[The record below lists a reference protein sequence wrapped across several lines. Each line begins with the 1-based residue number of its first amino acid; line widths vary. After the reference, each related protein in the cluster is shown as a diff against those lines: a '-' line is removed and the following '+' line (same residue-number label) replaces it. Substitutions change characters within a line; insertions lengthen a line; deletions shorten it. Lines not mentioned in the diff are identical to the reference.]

1 MADMINE
8 NEKGN
13 EQETWLDE
21 DGKVYRDFTGL
32 KTSAV
37 YKEVR
42 KMLTEDFLEFLT
54 QKYTK
59 VKRIST
65 TDIAVCLGFVTDEDG
80 FPWEVC
86 GLAKAQSK
94 PFYDKSVDENGN
106 ELKRPVEMFNIDD
119 AVEDYK
125 NDVKSKGAPKK

>member
-1 MADMINE
+1 MEDMT
-8 NEKGN
+8 NEK
-13 EQETWLDE
+13 ETWLDE
-21 DGKVYRDFTGL
+21 NGKVYRDFTGL
-32 KTSAV
+32 ATNKI

-42 KMLTEDFLEFLT
+42 RMLTEDFLEFLT

-59 VKRIST
+59 VKRLST

-94 PFYDKSVDENGN
+94 PFYDKSVDVNGN
-106 ELKRPVEMFNIDD
+106 ELKRPVVMFNIDD
-119 AVEDYK
+119 AAEEAALEI
-125 NDVKSKGAPKK
+125 KSKGVPKK

>member
-1 MADMINE
+1 MEDIT
-8 NEKGN
+8 NEK
-13 EQETWLDE
+13 ETWLDE
-21 DGKVYRDFTGL
+21 NGKVYRDFTGL
-32 KTSAV
+32 ATNKI

-42 KMLTEDFLEFLT
+42 RMLTEDFLEFLT

-59 VKRIST
+59 VKRLST

-94 PFYDKSVDENGN
+94 PFYDKSVDVNGN
-106 ELKRPVEMFNIDD
+106 ELKRPVVMFNIDD
-119 AVEDYK
+119 AAEEAALEI
-125 NDVKSKGAPKK
+125 KSKGVPKK

>member
-1 MADMINE
+1 MEDMT
-8 NEKGN
+8 NEK
-13 EQETWLDE
+13 ETWLDE

-32 KTSAV
+32 ATNKI

-59 VKRIST
+59 VKRLST
-65 TDIAVCLGFVTDEDG
+65 TDIAVCLGFITDEDG

-106 ELKRPVEMFNIDD
+106 ELKRPVVMFNIDD
-119 AVEDYK
+119 AADEAALED
-125 NDVKSKGAPKK
+125 KSKGVPKK

>member
-1 MADMINE
+1 MEDMT
-8 NEKGN
+8 NEK
-13 EQETWLDE
+13 ETWLDE
-21 DGKVYRDFTGL
+21 NGKVYRDFTGL
-32 KTSAV
+32 ATNKI

-59 VKRIST
+59 VKRLST
-65 TDIAVCLGFVTDEDG
+65 TDIAVCLGFITDEDG

-106 ELKRPVEMFNIDD
+106 ELKRPVVMFNIDD
-119 AVEDYK
+119 AAEEAALED
-125 NDVKSKGAPKK
+125 KSKGAPKK

>member
-1 MADMINE
+1 MEDMT
-8 NEKGN
+8 NEK
-13 EQETWLDE
+13 ESWLDE
-21 DGKVYRDFTGL
+21 NGKVYRDFTGL
-32 KTSAV
+32 ATNKI

-42 KMLTEDFLEFLT
+42 KMITEDFLEFLT

-59 VKRIST
+59 VKRLST

-106 ELKRPVEMFNIDD
+106 ELKRPVVMFNIDD
-119 AVEDYK
+119 AAEEAALEI
-125 NDVKSKGAPKK
+125 KSKGAPKK

>member
-1 MADMINE
+1 MEDMT
-8 NEKGN
+8 NEK
-13 EQETWLDE
+13 ETWLDE
-21 DGKVYRDFTGL
+21 NGKVYRDFTGL
-32 KTSAV
+32 ATNKI

-42 KMLTEDFLEFLT
+42 KMITEDFLEFLT
-54 QKYTK
+54 KKYTK
-59 VKRIST
+59 VKRLST

-106 ELKRPVEMFNIDD
+106 ELKRPVVMFNIDD
-119 AVEDYK
+119 AAEEAALEI
-125 NDVKSKGAPKK
+125 KSKGAPKK